1 MDKFGTGKG
10 SYVLTLFWTMIAWQ
24 AFSIGAVGL
33 IFEVSS
39 LFCNVICA
47 LGLPV
52 VQVLAVIVFHDR
64 MHGLKVVD

>member
-1 MDKFGTGKG
+1 
-10 SYVLTLFWTMIAWQ
+10 MITWHV
-24 AFSIGAVGL
+24 FSIVAVGL

-39 LFCNVICA
+39 LFCHVISG
-47 LGLPV
+47 LGLSV